1 MASLGFQEGNG
12 NFIADVN
19 RSRTRLML
27 SAFFTTLSLVYSFI
41 VFPDIFVGVTQIKK
55 EKIVLKKDKL

>member
-19 RSRTRLML
+19 GSRMRLML
-27 SAFFTTLSLVYSFI
+27 SVFFITLSLVYTLV
-41 VFPDIFVGVTQIKK
+41 VFLDIFVGVTQIKR
-55 EKIVLKKDKL
+55 EKIVLKKDEL